1 MNYKI
6 IASDNFRK
14 EAKRLIKKFASL
26 KTELAGLE
34 QTLSANPTE
43 GTPLGNNCFKIRLKV
58 SSKNKGK
65 SGGMRIITL
74 VVTISKNIY
83 LLSIYDKSE
92 QTDITPKELQQ
103 LIKQLQ

>member
-1 MNYKI
+1 MNFKI
-6 IASDNFRK
+6 IVSDNFRK

-26 KTELAGLE
+26 KTELTTLE
-34 QTLSANPTE
+34 QTLSNNPTE
-43 GTPLGNNCFKIRLKV
+43 GTPLGNNCYKIRLKV

-65 SGGMRIITL
+65 SGGMRIIAL

-92 QTDITPKELQQ
+92 QADINAKELQQ
-103 LIKQLQ
+103 LIKQVQ